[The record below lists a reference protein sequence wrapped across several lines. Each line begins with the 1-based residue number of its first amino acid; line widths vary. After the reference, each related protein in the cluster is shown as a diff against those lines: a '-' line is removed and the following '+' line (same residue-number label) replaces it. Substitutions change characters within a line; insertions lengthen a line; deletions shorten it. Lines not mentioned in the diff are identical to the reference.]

1 MSGGDDFNVIDTW
14 MLLKRFEEEVVET
27 PLEMLRYLEFIVSHK
42 KSMKSKLANLTTTP
56 MDREKRCLIS
66 NEIRKTETKLASHL
80 SLFEEYL
87 PEDLHMFDETDISS
101 SEDECDN
108 ETSSDDELND
118 DDLLAERM

>member
-66 NEIRKTETKLASHL
+66 NEIR
-80 SLFEEYL
+80 
-87 PEDLHMFDETDISS
+87 
-101 SEDECDN
+101 N
-108 ETSSDDELND
+108 
-118 DDLLAERM
+118 